1 LSGDIFRLFA
11 SRPFLLPRR
20 RSPASAASPIRPI
33 SSQSGAHGPLTLRER
48 ARTSRRMAKRLA
60 MELMA
65 MAALGLLLGLLGP
78 FGTFALPTAERM
90 LVWVIWLL
98 AGYAVYRPSGIVA
111 RWLCETTGLPGPAG
125 TWLALVVGSFPLTLI
140 IAVMSMGISFP
151 EVLRWPG
158 FWQLYFYIL
167 IICAVVA
174 VTMTALFG
182 RQPADKPSPAAV
194 AIGAD
199 TPSIAPRPSLP
210 LPPGFGPVRA
220 LKGEDHYV
228 RVVGEAREELILMR
242 MRDAIAGLGPIDGL
256 RVHRSW
262 WVARDAVASVRRDGR
277 SAMLTLAGGQEVPVS
292 RDMMPQLRAAGWL

>member
-1 LSGDIFRLFA
+1 
-11 SRPFLLPRR
+11 
-20 RSPASAASPIRPI
+20 
-33 SSQSGAHGPLTLRER
+33 
-48 ARTSRRMAKRLA
+48 MAKRLA

-125 TWLALVVGSFPLTLI
+125 TMLALVVGSFPLTLI
-140 IAVMSMGISFP
+140 IAVMSMGIGFP

-158 FWQLYFYIL
+158 FWRLYFYIL

-182 RQPADKPSPAAV
+182 RAPAGKPHAPAAV
-194 AIGAD
+194 AVDAD
-199 TPSIAPRPSLP
+199 VPHAETPSIVSPPSLP

-228 RVVGEAREELILMR
+228 RVIGEAREELVLMR
-242 MRDAIAGLGPIDGL
+242 MRDAIAGLGSVDGL